1 MTSSRFDSSEFLN
14 HHWFQ
19 NALHLFRADTSG
31 SADREFPPYTIKSLD
46 MKTVVERIASCHC
59 SGQID
64 EAMPDVPDDIML
76 FLSHYIFPVE
86 QLAKSLNKDKFFKY
100 YEPVHQKLADL
111 MSKYGAE

>member
-1 MTSSRFDSSEFLN
+1 MTSSRFNASEFLD

-31 SADREFPPYTIKSLD
+31 SDDREFPPYTIKSLD
-46 MKTVVERIASCHC
+46 MKTVFKRIASCHC

-76 FLSHYIFPVE
+76 FLSRYIFPAE
-86 QLAKSLNKDKFFKY
+86 ELAEKLSKVDFYKY
-100 YEPVHQKLADL
+100 YETVHLKLTEL